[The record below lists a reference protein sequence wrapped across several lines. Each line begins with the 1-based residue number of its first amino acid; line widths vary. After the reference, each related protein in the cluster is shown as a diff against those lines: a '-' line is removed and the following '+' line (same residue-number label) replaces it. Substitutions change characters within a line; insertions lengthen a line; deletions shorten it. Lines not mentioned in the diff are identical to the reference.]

1 MDISIHAVGGYEE
14 VGRNMTCLE
23 IGNEAIILD
32 MGIYLDRY
40 VPLQD
45 NINQLSVQE
54 LVRQDAIPDPHPIGK
69 LRKKVKAIVLSHAH
83 LDHIGAVRWLSSYYK
98 CPIFTTPYATEILKN
113 TGPAEGFDVENRI
126 ISISPN
132 SSYQIS
138 DSVEIEFILTTH
150 SIIQASMVNISTPQG
165 NILYSLDYKFDNQP
179 IIGQTTNKRRLR
191 QLGKQNTLAL
201 IVDSTNAEQE
211 TKTYS
216 ESVAREML
224 RDVLLGMETKG
235 HSIICTTFASHTA
248 RQKSI
253 FDVAKELGREVVF
266 VGRSLNNYIQAA
278 EKLDFVQF
286 SDNATIIPS
295 AIRSSNQLKKL
306 HKNRDDYVIVAT
318 GSQGEPNATLS
329 KIANEDVP
337 FTINPDD
344 FVIFACGIIPTPII
358 QGNRKILEHKIHR
371 QRGRI
376 FKDIHVSGHASREDI
391 RDLIRIVSPQTIIP
405 AHGDM
410 QKLAS
415 AASLAVESGYRLGK
429 EVHLLQNGQNVLI
442 NTL

>member
-1 MDISIHAVGGYEE
+1 MDITVHALGGYEE

-23 IGNEAIILD
+23 IGDEAVILD

-40 VPLQD
+40 IPLQD
-45 NINQLSVQE
+45 DINQLSMQK
-54 LVRQDAIPDPHPIGK
+54 LVREDAIPDPHPIGK

-83 LDHIGAVRWLSSYYK
+83 LDHIGAVRWLSSFYN
-98 CPIFTTPYATEILKN
+98 CPILTTPYTSEILKK
-113 TGPAEGFDVENRI
+113 TGPAEGFELENQL

-138 DSVEIEFILTTH
+138 DTISIEFILATH
-150 SIIQASMVNISTPQG
+150 SIIQASMVNVSVPQG

-191 QLGKQNTLAL
+191 QLGKENTLAL

-224 RDVLLGMETKG
+224 RDVLLGMETKDHG
-235 HSIICTTFASHTA
+235 IICTTFASHIA

-253 FDVAKELGREVVF
+253 FDVAKELGREVLF
-266 VGRSLNNYIQAA
+266 IGRSLHNYITAA

-286 SDNATIIPS
+286 SDKSVIIPS
-295 AIRSSNQLKKL
+295 AIKSSSRLKKL
-306 HKNRDDYVIVAT
+306 HKNRADYVVVAT

-337 FTINPDD
+337 FNIDPGD
-344 FVIFACGIIPTPII
+344 FVIFACGVIPTPII
-358 QGNRKILEHKIHR
+358 QGNRKILEHKIHH

-391 RDLIRIVSPQTIIP
+391 RDLIKIVSPQNIIP

-415 AASLAVESGYRLGK
+415 AASIAAECDYRLGK
-429 EVHLLQNGQNVLI
+429 EVHLLQNGQKVLI
-442 NTL
+442 EGR